1 MAMLWLYLIIS
12 VLNVNFNK
20 CHQTKFRQNT
30 PEELGANGLMFGKLA
45 MLEESWPAPDNC
57 NSGCKWAS

>member
-1 MAMLWLYLIIS
+1 MGMLWIYLISGSKIKTKLHKIL
-12 VLNVNFNK
+12 LNRNV
-20 CHQTKFRQNT
+20 